1 MQLDPD
7 VRLAAA
13 AGGAARYLADAAGLD
28 NGTVSALQTET
39 VAACSK
45 GLQQLA
51 ETNQRVAV
59 TLTRSPDRIEV
70 VVSRPGA
77 EASRLTKYLG
87 ASAS

>member
-1 MQLDPD
+1 MLIDPD

-13 AGGAARYLADAAGLD
+13 AGGVARYLADAAGLD
-28 NGTVSALQTET
+28 NGAVSALQTET

-45 GLQQLA
+45 GLQQLT
-51 ETNQRVAV
+51 ENQRVAV
-59 TLTRSPDRIEV
+59 TVTRSADRIEV

-77 EASRLTKYLG
+77 DASRLTKYLG

>member
-1 MQLDPD
+1 MLIDPD

-13 AGGAARYLADAAGLD
+13 AGGVARYLADAAGLD
-28 NGTVSALQTET
+28 NGAVSALQSET

-45 GLQQLA
+45 GLQQLT
-51 ETNQRVAV
+51 EMNQRVAV
-59 TLTRSPDRIEV
+59 TVTRSADRIEV

-77 EASRLTKYLG
+77 EVSRLTKYLG